1 MSKIR
6 IKTNWF
12 KKDGQPRD
20 PAETAS
26 VLAMIL
32 WRLADKFTINLS
44 KADYDIITPQR
55 GFVLMAEFL
64 AFEVQYADR
73 LAYNRI
79 DDATRTA
86 FVQSLAKRLAEMMEE
101 NILEIAPNND
111 EGYDYKAGFIDL
123 LNRRLVDYATFD
135 LVDEKPS
142 FATLRYLGNCI
153 REVLDKRDQP
163 WIIDQIMD
171 IESPEAVETIKK
183 TMRGLLETEEEYP
196 PLPPLE

>member
-12 KKDGQPRD
+12 KKDGQPKD

-32 WRLADKFTINLS
+32 WRLADKFTVNLS

-64 AFEVQYADR
+64 AFEVQYSDR

-79 DDATRTA
+79 DDATRAA
-86 FVQSLAKRLAEMMEE
+86 FIQALAKRLSEMMEE
-101 NILEIAPNND
+101 NILEIAPNN
-111 EGYDYKAGFIDL
+111 EENYDYKAGFVDL

-153 REVLDKRDQP
+153 REVMDKRDQP

-183 TMRGLLETEEEYP
+183 TMQGLLETAEEP

>member
-1 MSKIR
+1 MKPIR

-12 KKDGQPRD
+12 KKDGQPKD
-20 PAETAS
+20 PTETAS

-32 WRLADKFTINLS
+32 WRMADRFTINLS

-86 FVQSLAKRLAEMMEE
+86 FIQALAKRLSEMMEE

-111 EGYDYKAGFIDL
+111 EG
-123 LNRRLVDYATFD
+123 
-135 LVDEKPS
+135 
-142 FATLRYLGNCI
+142 
-153 REVLDKRDQP
+153 
-163 WIIDQIMD
+163 
-171 IESPEAVETIKK
+171 
-183 TMRGLLETEEEYP
+183 
-196 PLPPLE
+196 

>member
-1 MSKIR
+1 
-6 IKTNWF
+6 
-12 KKDGQPRD
+12 
-20 PAETAS
+20 
-26 VLAMIL
+26 MIL

-44 KADYDIITPQR
+44 KADYDIITPER

-79 DDATRTA
+79 DDATRTGFIQA
-86 FVQSLAKRLAEMMEE
+86 LAKRLSEMMEE
-101 NILEIAPNND
+101 NILAIAPNND

-135 LVDEKPS
+135 LVDEKPG
-142 FATLRYLGNCI
+142 FAPLRYLGNCI
-153 REVLDKRDQP
+153 REVMDKRDQP

-183 TMRGLLETEEEYP
+183 TMQGLLETDEE
-196 PLPPLE
+196 

>member
-1 MSKIR
+1 MKPIR

-12 KKDGQPRD
+12 KKDGQPKD

-26 VLAMIL
+26 VLAMVL
-32 WRLADKFTINLS
+32 WRMADRFTINLS

-79 DDATRTA
+79 DDAARTA
-86 FVQSLAKRLAEMMEE
+86 FIQALARRLSEMMEE

-111 EGYDYKAGFIDL
+111 EAYDYKAGFIDL

-153 REVLDKRDQP
+153 REVLEKRDQP
-163 WIIDQIMD
+163 WIIDQIME

-183 TMRGLLETEEEYP
+183 TMRGLLETEEEHP
-196 PLPPLE
+196 PLPPR

>member
-12 KKDGQPRD
+12 KKDGQPKD

-32 WRLADKFTINLS
+32 WRLADKFTVNLS

-55 GFVLMAEFL
+55 GFLLMAEFL
-64 AFEVQYADR
+64 AFEVQYSDR

-79 DDATRTA
+79 DDATRNA
-86 FVQSLAKRLAEMMEE
+86 FIQALAKRLSEMMEE
-101 NILEIAPNND
+101 NILEIAPNN
-111 EGYDYKAGFIDL
+111 EENYDYKAGFVDL

-153 REVLDKRDQP
+153 RDVMDKRDQP

-183 TMRGLLETEEEYP
+183 TMRGLLEIDEKP

>member
-12 KKDGQPRD
+12 KKDGQPKD

-32 WRLADKFTINLS
+32 WRLADKFTVNLS

-55 GFVLMAEFL
+55 GFLLMAEFL
-64 AFEVQYADR
+64 AFEVQYSDR

-79 DDATRTA
+79 DDATRNA
-86 FVQSLAKRLAEMMEE
+86 FIQALAKRLSEMMEE
-101 NILEIAPNND
+101 NILEIAPNN
-111 EGYDYKAGFIDL
+111 EENYDYKAGFVDL

-153 REVLDKRDQP
+153 RDVMDKRDQP

-183 TMRGLLETEEEYP
+183 TVRGLLEIDEKP

>member
-1 MSKIR
+1 MKPIR
-6 IKTNWF
+6 IKTHWF
-12 KKDGQPRD
+12 KSDGKPKD

-26 VLAMIL
+26 VLALIL
-32 WRLADKFTINLS
+32 WRLADRFTINLS

-55 GFVLMAEFL
+55 GFVIMAEFL

-86 FVQSLAKRLAEMMEE
+86 FIQALAKRLSEMMEE
-101 NILEIAPNND
+101 NILEIDPKND
-111 EGYDYKAGFIDL
+111 EGYDYKAGFVDL

-135 LVDEKPS
+135 LVDEKPG
-142 FATLRYLGNCI
+142 FATMRYLGACI
-153 REVLDKRDQP
+153 RDILDQRDQP
-163 WIIDQIMD
+163 WIIDQIME
-171 IESPEAVETIKK
+171 IESPAAVESILK
-183 TMRGLLETEEEYP
+183 TMKGLLETDEEP

>member
-12 KKDGQPRD
+12 KKDGQPKD

-44 KADYDIITPQR
+44 KADYDIITPER

-79 DDATRTA
+79 DDATRTGFIQA
-86 FVQSLAKRLAEMMEE
+86 LAKRLSEMMEE
-101 NILEIAPNND
+101 NILAIAPNND
-111 EGYDYKAGFIDL
+111 EDYNYKAGFIDL

-135 LVDEKPS
+135 LIDEKPG

-153 REVLDKRDQP
+153 REVMDKRDQP

-183 TMRGLLETEEEYP
+183 TMQGLLETEEE
-196 PLPPLE
+196 

>member
-6 IKTNWF
+6 IKTHWF
-12 KKDGQPRD
+12 KKDGQPKD
-20 PAETAS
+20 PVETAS

-44 KADYDIITPQR
+44 QADYDIITPQR
-55 GFVLMAEFL
+55 GFVLLAEFL

-86 FVQSLAKRLAEMMEE
+86 FIQALAKRLSEMMEE

-111 EGYDYKAGFIDL
+111 EAYDYKAGFIDL

-135 LVDEKPS
+135 LVDEKPG

-153 REVLDKRDQP
+153 REVMEKRDQP
-163 WIIDQIMD
+163 WIIDQIME
-171 IESPEAVETIKK
+171 IESP
-183 TMRGLLETEEEYP
+183 
-196 PLPPLE
+196 